1 VRLLQRMERRINQ
14 RLTRLFKTYTMKN
27 SKLHIRI
34 NLRAQ
39 MLKALTIERINQY
52 GKDSATVNSKYV
64 KSNTGKMV
72 NKLLYQLK

>member
-1 VRLLQRMERRINQ
+1 
-14 RLTRLFKTYTMKN
+14 MKN